1 MLGVSFSQKCMRKSV
16 FGIGGEALEFNGDER
31 GEEELPNEDTLAA
44 RAELG
49 NSIGNKKGSD
59 DGSFGAYNTE
69 VGETEN
75 EKVCS

>member
-1 MLGVSFSQKCMRKSV
+1 MEFEFKCT
-16 FGIGGEALEFNGDER
+16 FGELGEALEFYGDER
-31 GEEELPNEDTLAA
+31 GEEELPNEDTLVA

-59 DGSFGAYNTE
+59 GGSFGACNTE

-75 EKVCS
+75 GKVCS